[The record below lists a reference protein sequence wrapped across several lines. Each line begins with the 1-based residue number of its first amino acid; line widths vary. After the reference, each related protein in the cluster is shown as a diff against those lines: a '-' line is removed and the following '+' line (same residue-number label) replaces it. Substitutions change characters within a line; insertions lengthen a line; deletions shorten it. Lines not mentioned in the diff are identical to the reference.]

1 MAFEERSFRS
11 FNEKDIIQAWIYKPI
26 RKPRGIVQIVHGFG
40 EHSRRYLH
48 MILKLNEAGFVV
60 AADDHVGHGKTA
72 AESGNWSDWGN
83 KGYLTM
89 AEDEHRL
96 RQLVQADYPDLPYFM
111 YGHSMG
117 SMIARSYA
125 TIHGEGIDGLLLCGT
140 SSVFPKT
147 KELAAALKKC
157 IDEGKGDQVDPSYLG
172 VLFEWMTDRIAD
184 PLTPNDWI
192 AGDPDIVADHAS
204 DPFNNFTSPPNIR
217 STYDFIMMIDTI
229 IGTQW
234 AEKVPAAI
242 PVYNIAGDQDPVGLF
257 GEGVYAVSN
266 WLADTGNQVKT
277 KIYSGYRHEIHNYRD
292 IRDEV
297 EDGMIDFINAIIAAK
312 KN

>member
-1 MAFEERSFRS
+1 
-11 FNEKDIIQAWIYKPI
+11 
-26 RKPRGIVQIVHGFG
+26 
-40 EHSRRYLH
+40 
-48 MILKLNEAGFVV
+48 
-60 AADDHVGHGKTA
+60 
-72 AESGNWSDWGN
+72 
-83 KGYLTM
+83 
-89 AEDEHRL
+89 
-96 RQLVQADYPDLPYFM
+96 
-111 YGHSMG
+111 
-117 SMIARSYA
+117 
-125 TIHGEGIDGLLLCGT
+125 
-140 SSVFPKT
+140 
-147 KELAAALKKC
+147 
-157 IDEGKGDQVDPSYLG
+157 
-172 VLFEWMTDRIAD
+172 
-184 PLTPNDWI
+184 
-192 AGDPDIVADHAS
+192 
-204 DPFNNFTSPPNIR
+204 
-217 STYDFIMMIDTI
+217 MMIDTI